1 MPHTP
6 HTPAITH
13 STTFNDYP
21 VIYSEHG
28 LYESALTSM
37 TDLFEQALEQFEFTL
52 VMHLGLYLPK
62 DHPDTDLTTINDY
75 IHQLKK
81 KLNTDSLYYSWR
93 KRADKSPSHYY
104 QVILLLDYNQYF
116 GSAICWDKRNQLAN
130 HLKEAWQ
137 EAVQSHYEGKERSLV
152 LFNDRGNY
160 GLGTRCKSKSSVV
173 KNNVFHRMSRLAEAW
188 EEEHYCF
195 GSSED

>member
-1 MPHTP
+1 MSNNPNSPT
-6 HTPAITH
+6 ITH

-37 TDLFEQALEQFEFTL
+37 TNLFEQALEQFEFTL
-52 VMHLGLYLPK
+52 VMHFGLYLPK
-62 DHPDTDLTTINDY
+62 DHPDTDLTIINDY

-93 KRADKSPSHYY
+93 KRADKVPSYNYH
-104 QVILLLDYNQYF
+104 VMLFLDYDLYF
-116 GSAICWDKRNQLAN
+116 GLAICWDTRNQLAK
-130 HLKEAWQ
+130 HLRDAWDEAI
-137 EAVQSHYEGKERSLV
+137 EAHYKGKERSLV

-173 KNNVFHRMSRLAEAW
+173 KNIIFHRMSRLAEAW
-188 EEEHYCF
+188 EEEHYSF

>member
-6 HTPAITH
+6 HTPAITY

-37 TDLFEQALEQFEFTL
+37 TNLFEQALEQFEFTL

-62 DHPDTDLTTINDY
+62 DHPDTDLTIINDY

-93 KRADKSPSHYY
+93 KRADKSPHTITKSYSCLITTSTLALLSVGIN
-104 QVILLLDYNQYF
+104 VIN
-116 GSAICWDKRNQLAN
+116 
-130 HLKEAWQ
+130 
-137 EAVQSHYEGKERSLV
+137 
-152 LFNDRGNY
+152 
-160 GLGTRCKSKSSVV
+160 
-173 KNNVFHRMSRLAEAW
+173 
-188 EEEHYCF
+188 
-195 GSSED
+195 